1 MTDPQKRA
9 VIHIGVSAG
18 EDEPGIDAQLAEG
31 LRRAAEQG
39 LEVGGVAGTIGG
51 ALNEARRGQVT
62 RLFEQLRAREL
73 PAVVAFVGTAPTDL
87 ADLGFL
93 GQQARVYDF
102 SISVGPRHV
111 TVATP
116 CAHVLDGGPPE

>member
-1 MTDPQKRA
+1 MTNPRKPA

-51 ALNEARRGQVT
+51 ALNVARRGQVI

-73 PAVVAFVGTAPTDL
+73 PAAVALLGIAPTDL
-87 ADLGFL
+87 ADLRFL
-93 GQQARVYDF
+93 GQQARVYGL
-102 SISVGPRHV
+102 SVTVGPKHI
-111 TVATP
+111 TVSTP
-116 CAHVLDGGPPE
+116 WGGTTAGGPPA